1 MTRLA
6 DHLLRLWMNPLPDGD
21 AALAAFREVYAD
33 PVRVNGIDMPVEELV
48 QRARALHVAFDQ
60 LGAKVDQQ
68 VEASGVL
75 VIGFRM
81 RGRHVG
87 PLATPLGEIPAT
99 GRDVEVGEVRTID
112 ILTAPDDVVS
122 DVFVVAD
129 ELGRLSQLGAVTPV
143 PASSE

>member
-6 DHLLRLWMNPLPDGD
+6 GHLLRLWMNPLPDGD

-60 LGAKVDQQ
+60 LGVKVDQQ
-68 VEASGVL
+68 VEVSGVL

-87 PLATPLGEIPAT
+87 RSRRLW
-99 GRDVEVGEVRTID
+99 GRYRRRGAMWKF
-112 ILTAPDDVVS
+112 APS
-122 DVFVVAD
+122 T
-129 ELGRLSQLGAVTPV
+129 S
-143 PASSE
+143 